1 MGDIGGNTGGSSD
14 IIESEVGDFLVE
26 F

>member
-14 IIESEVGDFLVE
+14 IIEGEVRDFLVE